1 MDWSWSSGGGP
12 VIPNIRRKVRSECIC
27 EHVSR
32 RMLNVGA
39 ELSVKEVRLA
49 IHKALSLIGM

>member
-12 VIPNIRRKVRSECIC
+12 VIPNIRRNVWSECIR
-27 EHVSR
+27 EHASR
-32 RMLNVGA
+32 RMRKVGA

-49 IHKALSLIGM
+49 IHEALSLMGM